1 MNCDE
6 LNNIHPNVIT
16 QFLTKLY
23 ERVKSVS
30 MPSKNVADALYVFKQ
45 INAKMTRKRP
55 EMKVNE
61 EKLTLMELELKKLIE
76 TASHYT

>member
-1 MNCDE
+1 
-6 LNNIHPNVIT
+6 
-16 QFLTKLY
+16 
-23 ERVKSVS
+23 

-76 TASHYT
+76 TTSHYT